1 MNVSG
6 HFTGGDGTRAV
17 RAGLPEPVKYEPT
30 LPGPVF
36 AAHFHLPGEP
46 TGPYT
51 YGRDEN
57 PTWTHLEAAIGE
69 LEAPGQDGVETLVF
83 ASGMAAISSVLF
95 SQLRAGD
102 VVVLPSDGYQV
113 LPLVRAQLEAYGVEV
128 RTAPTGGD
136 AQLDVLDGAKLLWIE
151 SPSNPGLDV
160 CDIRRLVEAAH
171 ARGAL
176 VAVDNTLATPLGQ
189 RPLELGADFS
199 VASGTK
205 QLTGH
210 GDVLLG
216 YVTGRAGEP
225 MTAVRRWRKIVGAIP
240 GPMEAW
246 LAHRSIAT
254 LQLRVERQNATALLV
269 AEALRQR
276 PEVTG
281 LRYPGCPATRR
292 ARSPRGRLRRFGCVV
307 SFTLPTRARADRF
320 LEALRLVD
328 NTTARRG
335 AVHGRGAA
343 RTLSGAGTRCR
354 RASSG
359 CRWAPRIPRTSWRIC
374 CGRWTSRR
382 TDRPP
387 GGPHRIPATSSA
399 ACRFPGG
406 PYRDPGD
413 AAYRTGSRVAPGRP
427 PPTGAELLRGAQ
439 SGRHS
444 MSPIGHVSRCFTWNQ
459 LGHISPMTVRPV
471 VKRTARAVLLDGDDP
486 ILIKRTKPGVDPYWV
501 TPGGGVEPGDP
512 TVVHALHREVYEELG
527 AKITDV
533 VPCFVDTVEHI
544 GEDAC
549 FTGRQGA
556 ALLRLPAELMDS
568 GLLGTV
574 PRWSIPRASTRS
586 CGCRSPWS
594 GSPPSTWCRCRCG
607 TTWTGTS
614 RAYGPCTRRIWA
626 ERG

>member
-1 MNVSG
+1 MSG
-6 HFTGGDGTRAV
+6 SATDGELSGGPGEGTRAV

-57 PTWTHLEAAIGE
+57 PTWTHLEHAIGE
-69 LEAPGQDGVETLVF
+69 LEAPGQDDVETLVF

-102 VVVLPSDGYQV
+102 TVVLPDDGYQV
-113 LPLVRAQLEAYGVEV
+113 LPLVRAQLEAYGIEV

-216 YVTGRAGEP
+216 YVTGRAGAP

-254 LQLRVERQNATALLV
+254 LQLRVERQNTTAMAV
-269 AEALRQR
+269 AEALRGR
-276 PEVTG
+276 PEVSG
-281 LRYPGCPATRR
+281 LRYPGLPDDPSHKVASQQMRR
-292 ARSPRGRLRRFGCVV
+292 YGCVI
-307 SFTLPTRARADRF
+307 SFTLSTRARAESF
-320 LEALRLVD
+320 LDALRLVD
-328 NTTARRG
+328 DATSFGGVRSTAERRG
-335 AVHGRGAA
+335 
-343 RTLSGAGTRCR
+343 
-354 RASSG
+354 
-359 CRWAPRIPRTSWRIC
+359 RW
-374 CGRWTSRR
+374 G
-382 TDRPP
+382 
-387 GGPHRIPATSSA
+387 
-399 ACRFPGG
+399 
-406 PYRDPGD
+406 GD
-413 AAYRTGSRVAPGRP
+413 AVPEGFIRLSV
-427 PPTGAELLRGAQ
+427 GAEDPEDLVADVLRALEE
-439 SGRHS
+439 S
-444 MSPIGHVSRCFTWNQ
+444 
-459 LGHISPMTVRPV
+459 
-471 VKRTARAVLLDGDDP
+471 AR
-486 ILIKRTKPGVDPYWV
+486 
-501 TPGGGVEPGDP
+501 
-512 TVVHALHREVYEELG
+512 
-527 AKITDV
+527 
-533 VPCFVDTVEHI
+533 
-544 GEDAC
+544 
-549 FTGRQGA
+549 
-556 ALLRLPAELMDS
+556 
-568 GLLGTV
+568 
-574 PRWSIPRASTRS
+574 
-586 CGCRSPWS
+586 
-594 GSPPSTWCRCRCG
+594 
-607 TTWTGTS
+607 
-614 RAYGPCTRRIWA
+614 
-626 ERG
+626 